1 MIDTIG
7 AEHFETKTQKGHG
20 VARKFLYLIAGI
32 IVLIL
37 AGAFTYSLF
46 GVQLMRT
53 AFVPTA
59 EFKALPPQPRS
70 VYSDLKMW
78 VAHPDIVDNPAQW
91 LPQGA
96 ESPEDQGDAAI
107 FYIHPTTFLDRNSWN
122 ATLDDPET
130 NGRTA
135 LFTKGQASAFS
146 AAGTVWAPKY
156 RQATFGAFLTDKPER
171 QQAFD
176 VAYMDVAAA
185 FDEFVKQVGPTRP
198 IILVG
203 HSQGALHLT
212 RLIVEKIAKGGI
224 AKRVVAAY
232 IVGWPL
238 STTNDL
244 PRLGFPACQNSDQTG
259 CVMSWQSFAEPA
271 DYKMITDV
279 YDQSVGFD
287 GQPRKGST
295 ILCSNPLNGG
305 VGGTVIAI
313 ANKGTLINSADLTQ
327 GEIKPGV
334 AAAKCDERGFLLIG
348 PPPEGMKSY
357 ILPGNNY
364 HVFDFSLF
372 WANIRADAV
381 RRLAAFE
388 KPKTKPLPTS
398 SVASK

>member
-1 MIDTIG
+1 M
-7 AEHFETKTQKGHG
+7 
-20 VARKFLYLIAGI
+20 ARKFLYLIAGI

-37 AGAFTYSLF
+37 AGAFTYSMF
-46 GVQLMRT
+46 GVQLMQT
-53 AFVPTA
+53 AFVPTT
-59 EFKALPPQPRS
+59 EFRALPPQPRS

-78 VAHPDIVDNPAQW
+78 VARPEIANNPAQW
-91 LPQGA
+91 LPEGA
-96 ESPEDQGDAAI
+96 DATEALGNAAI

-122 ATLDDPET
+122 AALDDQET
-130 NGRTA
+130 NARTV
-135 LFTKGQASAFS
+135 LFTKGQASAFNG
-146 AAGTVWAPKY
+146 AGDVWAPKY

-185 FDEFVKQVGPTRP
+185 FDEFVKQVGPKRP
-198 IILVG
+198 VILVG

-224 AKRVVAAY
+224 AKRVVATY

-238 STTNDL
+238 SQVNDL
-244 PRLGFPACQNSDQTG
+244 PGLGFPACENPDQTG

-271 DYKMITDV
+271 DYTMITDV
-279 YDQSVGFD
+279 YDQSIGFD
-287 GQPRKGST
+287 GQSRKGSM
-295 ILCSNPLNGG
+295 ILCSNPLTGG
-305 VGGTVIAI
+305 VGGAVTA
-313 ANKGTLINSADLTQ
+313 AENKGTLINSADLTQ

-348 PPPEGMKSY
+348 PPPEGLKSY

-372 WANIRADAV
+372 WANIRADAE
-381 RRLAAFE
+381 RRLAEFE
-388 KPKTKPLPTS
+388 NPNVKPLPTTTA
-398 SVASK
+398 ASR